1 MTFWLECYHVATD
14 EGWEGRNGTA
24 QTEMLRSS
32 HGSEGEM
39 SKELIV
45 KDLVCC
51 AGEPELCP
59 RGVGKPNEV
68 PKQSKNGVRC
78 IY

>member
-1 MTFWLECYHVATD
+1 
-14 EGWEGRNGTA
+14 
-24 QTEMLRSS
+24 
-32 HGSEGEM
+32 M
-39 SKELIV
+39 SKELIM

-68 PKQSKNGVRC
+68 PKQQKRSQMYLFKELAWVIIQRRIERLAG
-78 IY
+78 